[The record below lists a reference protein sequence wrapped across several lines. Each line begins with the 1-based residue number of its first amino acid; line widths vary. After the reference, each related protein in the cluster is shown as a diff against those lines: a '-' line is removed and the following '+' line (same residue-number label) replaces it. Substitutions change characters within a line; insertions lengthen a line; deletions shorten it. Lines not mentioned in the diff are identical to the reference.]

1 MEGELASAGGRDVR
15 CVAVPSSSSLCLFS
29 RTAGGLRAHPPR
41 RGRAGTLS
49 LSSSMLVRAEV
60 SADLTFILSSRELP
74 DEEFVEAV
82 EPVLMLLFSDL
93 L

>member
-1 MEGELASAGGRDVR
+1 MDGALAVLAAGNLRY
-15 CVAVPSSSSLCLFS
+15 VAVPSSSSLCLFS
-29 RTAGGLRAHPPR
+29 RRAGGLRAHPPR
-41 RGRAGTLS
+41 RAGILS

-82 EPVLMLLFSDL
+82 EPVLRVLLSDL

>member
-1 MEGELASAGGRDVR
+1 M
-15 CVAVPSSSSLCLFS
+15 AVPNSSSLCLFS
-29 RTAGGLRAHPPR
+29 LRAGGLRAHPPR
-41 RGRAGTLS
+41 RAGILS

-82 EPVLMLLFSDL
+82 EPVLRVLLFDL